1 MREVVNAFKGIKEP
15 MHVIME
21 EDEMYEESILGLP
34 EDQNSDSDHYPSGD
48 LSSSQNIL
56 DDSKS
61 RSQSEIM
68 MSAVSTNMNTTG
80 ESCPQS
86 LQDSPDVQAK
96 SRLSVSLFEPEQKE
110 GHKIFSILKPEIM
123 KAFSLKSSTKADFF
137 LDRVTFIARKLV
149 SIWFGQEISLE
160 QFNIFVDLLKEKAY
174 LMSFPILL
182 ESFRRLGYF
191 EIDRNGFQPFCEFIL
206 ACLSEVSWSHAS
218 LRCAGTFRYP

>member
-21 EDEMYEESILGLP
+21 EDEIYEESILGAP
-34 EDQNSDSDHYPSGD
+34 EDKSSDSDQYPTND

-61 RSQSEIM
+61 RSHSEILN
-68 MSAVSTNMNTTG
+68 SAISSSPTMNG
-80 ESCPQS
+80 DSIQG
-86 LQDSPDVQAK
+86 SPDVQAK
-96 SRLSVSLFEPEQKE
+96 SRLSVSLSEPEQKE
-110 GHKIFSILKPEIM
+110 GHKLFSILKPEIM
-123 KAFSLKSSTKADFF
+123 RAFSLKSSAKADIF

-149 SIWFGQEISLE
+149 SIWFGKEISLE

-191 EIDRNGFQPFCEFIL
+191 EIDRNGFQPFCELIL
-206 ACLSEVSWSHAS
+206 ACLSEVS
-218 LRCAGTFRYP
+218 